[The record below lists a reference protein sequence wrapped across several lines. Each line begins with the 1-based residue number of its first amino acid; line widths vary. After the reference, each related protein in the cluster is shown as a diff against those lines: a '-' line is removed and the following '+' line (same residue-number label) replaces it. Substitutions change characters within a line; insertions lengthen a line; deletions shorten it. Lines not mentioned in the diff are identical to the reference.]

1 MTTAT
6 ATLEGVPVTRCR
18 VQVPAWGLWW
28 ADVELAEPEAL
39 AGAVTLAI
47 ADVELEGAIVSGGP
61 ADGRAG
67 YRLVAGA
74 GGWGRE
80 LPARGYADDAGVKI
94 ASVVRDAAAAAG
106 EAVEGAPTTRT
117 GPHYVRAAG
126 PASAVLNA
134 LAPRAWYAGLDGV
147 VRFGARPAAVYA
159 GSAVLVD
166 RSPAAGC
173 YVFAAD
179 ELAGLEPGAQ
189 ADADALPAVDA
200 EYELEGARLTARLYT
215 GPRTSVIPDALALL
229 LEALDPRRRY
239 RGTYEFRVV
248 TQTGNRLNLQPVR
261 ASSGLSDLL
270 RVPVRLAPGL
280 RAEHALGS
288 LVLVT
293 FVDADPSRPVVIAGD
308 DADAPGWAPTG
319 LVVGGTGDRVALAS
333 EVDARLAEIKSVFN
347 AHTHLSAA
355 PGSPTGAPVPTP
367 PAPVALWPLPTDPA
381 TVASGT
387 VEVSP

>member
-39 AGAVTLAI
+39 AGAVTLTI
-47 ADVELEGAIVSGGP
+47 ADIELEGAIVSGGP

-147 VRFGARPAAVYA
+147 VRFGARPAAVYT
-159 GSAVLVD
+159 GSAVLID

-293 FVDADPSRPVVIAGD
+293 FVDADPSRPAVIAGD

>member
-1 MTTAT
+1 MTLAT

-47 ADVELEGAIVSGGP
+47 ADVELGGAIVSGGP

-94 ASVVRDAAAAAG
+94 ASVLRDAAAAAG
-106 EAVEGAPTTRT
+106 EAIEGAPTTRT

-126 PASAVLNA
+126 PASSVLNA

-147 VRFGARPAAVYA
+147 VRFGARSAAVYT

-173 YVFAAD
+173 YTFAAD

-189 ADADALPAVDA
+189 ADADAMPAVDA
-200 EYELEGARLTARLYT
+200 EYELDASRLTARLYT

-248 TQTGNRLNLQPVR
+248 TQSGNRLNLQPVR

-293 FVDADPSRPVVIAGD
+293 FVDADPSRPTVIAGD

-333 EVDARLAEIKSVFN
+333 EVDARLGDVKSWVN
-347 AHTHLSAA
+347 SHVHTSAA
-355 PGSPTGAPVPTP
+355 SGSPTTTPTP
-367 PAPVALWPLPTDPA
+367 PLLWPLPTDPA

>member
-47 ADVELEGAIVSGGP
+47 ADVELGGAIVSGGP

-200 EYELEGARLTARLYT
+200 EYGSRALAHGAALHRPAYVRDTRRARVAARGARSAAPVPGYLRIPGRHANRKPAELAARA
-215 GPRTSVIPDALALL
+215 GVVRAVGSPARAGAPGAGA
-229 LEALDPRRRY
+229 PRRAR
-239 RGTYEFRVV
+239 
-248 TQTGNRLNLQPVR
+248 
-261 ASSGLSDLL
+261 
-270 RVPVRLAPGL
+270 
-280 RAEHALGS
+280 
-288 LVLVT
+288 
-293 FVDADPSRPVVIAGD
+293 
-308 DADAPGWAPTG
+308 
-319 LVVGGTGDRVALAS
+319 
-333 EVDARLAEIKSVFN
+333 ARLARVG
-347 AHTHLSAA
+347 H
-355 PGSPTGAPVPTP
+355 VRRR
-367 PAPVALWPLPTDPA
+367 
-381 TVASGT
+381 
-387 VEVSP
+387 